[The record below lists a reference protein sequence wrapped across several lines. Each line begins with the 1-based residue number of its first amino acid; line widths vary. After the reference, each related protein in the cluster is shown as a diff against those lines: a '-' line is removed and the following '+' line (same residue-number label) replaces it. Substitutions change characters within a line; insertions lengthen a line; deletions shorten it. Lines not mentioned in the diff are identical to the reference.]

1 MDHAHCPVC
10 GGDQAPRSSLLVQ
23 IKLARGCSGIR
34 GLGFNYVVWEYEY
47 GAELYIDRRV
57 LGDGAEAEN
66 RKIFDQLY
74 SQRQKV
80 ETAVGGPIEWE
91 TFEGKRVCRIRIRE
105 DGGWKSPEESWPEIQ
120 DQIIKTMD

>member
-1 MDHAHCPVC
+1 MTKPHAYL
-10 GGDQAPRSSLLVQ
+10 SSCKSSWLGVS
-23 IKLARGCSGIR
+23 SGIR
-34 GLGFNYVVWEYEY
+34 GLGFNYVVFEYEY

-120 DQIIKTMD
+120 DQIIKTMDRFELGLATN